1 MTKCGKVW
9 KATGQQGAPLFF
21 TNWQTQF
28 RQSRLVKD
36 QCGSVSV
43 GVRQWGETASLPIT
57 NNKMEV
63 FVKWTHC
70 GLRPSSTTA
79 QWAHSGWPCWRHGWG
94 NSMFEMCSHSPY
106 FYFFFCLSGSFL
118 LALVFCP
125 PPLHSL
131 CLSRSLFLSLCFSE
145 WREHQRDQ
153 AGLAYWK
160 QMADQRQEGHSFMK
174 RGLNMP
180 GPCRG
185 ACPWMMATW
194 CVQVCVC
201 LWGRIW
207 GEMVNFVGYQSEEW
221 DPKSQSVPAFS
232 FFFSHHLCI
241 PECWLRRC
249 INDCSVIW
257 WLWSP
262 LLPVPC
268 HTIIRNQRLAPE
280 IHHPWAKWSRVQ

>member
-1 MTKCGKVW
+1 MDGVIVCLRCALILLISISFSVYL
-9 KATGQQGAPLFF
+9 AHFYLLSFF
-21 TNWQTQF
+21 
-28 RQSRLVKD
+28 V
-36 QCGSVSV
+36 
-43 GVRQWGETASLPIT
+43 
-57 NNKMEV
+57 
-63 FVKWTHC
+63 
-70 GLRPSSTTA
+70 
-79 QWAHSGWPCWRHGWG
+79 
-94 NSMFEMCSHSPY
+94 
-106 FYFFFCLSGSFL
+106 
-118 LALVFCP
+118 P

>member
-1 MTKCGKVW
+1 
-9 KATGQQGAPLFF
+9 
-21 TNWQTQF
+21 
-28 RQSRLVKD
+28 
-36 QCGSVSV
+36 
-43 GVRQWGETASLPIT
+43 
-57 NNKMEV
+57 MEV